1 MEEKELAEALKAV
14 EEELNLAKRVYLAF
28 PFLFWAAVL
37 PLLYLLTLILNS
49 YAGISWDWASS
60 ILSILVV
67 AWFIVENER
76 VFKKVEAIERVL
88 GMKREKKKAYLVA
101 QISAWIISALVA
113 SLAYTSEGE
122 WMLAFVG
129 LALLLMAAVDFV
141 FVKRA
146 EWEVLLGGLIILSSI
161 SLVGKLPLPR
171 LALAVMV
178 ISMAFAFVA
187 FLYIRKA
194 MRE

>member
-1 MEEKELAEALKAV
+1 
-14 EEELNLAKRVYLAF
+14 
-28 PFLFWAAVL
+28 
-37 PLLYLLTLILNS
+37 
-49 YAGISWDWASS
+49 
-60 ILSILVV
+60 V
-67 AWFIVENER
+67 AWFVVENER

-88 GMKREKKKAYLVA
+88 GVKREGKKAYILA
-101 QISAWIISALVA
+101 QVSAWIASALVA
-113 SLAYTSEGE
+113 SLVYTSEGE

-141 FVKRA
+141 FVRRA
-146 EWEVLLGGLIILSSI
+146 EWEVSLGGLIILSSI
-161 SLVGKLPLPR
+161 SLVGKLPLPG